1 MAKIAVFP
9 GTFDPITLGHYNIVK
24 KSLKLFDTLY
34 LSIGENTNK
43 NHFFSLEDRIAILQ
57 ATFADEPNLYVTSF
71 SGLTVDFCQEMGA
84 QFIVRGTRNISDFE
98 TEKAILEM
106 NQKLNPAIET
116 VLLTTD
122 PEYNAISSTIV
133 REIIRNDGDLR
144 HFVPERARDY
154 ISQMPNS

>member
-43 NHFFSLEDRIAILQ
+43 NHFFSLDDRIAILQ
-57 ATFADEPNLYVTSF
+57 ATFAADSNLHVTSF
-71 SGLTVDFCQEMGA
+71 SGLTVDYCRAVGA
-84 QFIVRGTRNISDFE
+84 QFIVRGTRNMSDFE

-106 NQKLNPAIET
+106 NQKLSPIIET

-122 PEYNAISSTIV
+122 PEFNAISSTIV
-133 REIIRNDGDLR
+133 REIIRNNGDLTE
-144 HFVPERARDY
+144 FVPEIAMDY
-154 ISQMPNS
+154 ISQMPKP